1 MQNNQIVLRNSCTG
15 VDKKADTESGI
26 PGASGSIATSSSTAT
41 VVVSSSECA
50 INFIKYKRITVQYH
64 FVCQEIICA
73 ECGHN
78 RCNN

>member
-1 MQNNQIVLRNSCTG
+1 M
-15 VDKKADTESGI
+15 ADTESGI
-26 PGASGSIATSSSTAT
+26 PGTSGSIATSASTAT

-50 INFIKYKRITVQYH
+50 VNFIKYKRITVRYH
-64 FVCQEIICA
+64 FVWQEIICA